1 MLREVS
7 NPRALTWLLLVWGV
21 QGEGRLHSKFHFP
34 ENCVNSWRRIPPE
47 IKIAHSRVIEN
58 SCHSD
63 LRITA
68 FRAFLL
74 KKHGTLAIK
83 LFSFSRKCEHSR
95 RRIPPVSRVIE
106 NSTCHSGRTTAG
118 FRAVLPKKHG
128 TLAVKFFR
136 PILTAPRSQD
146 RGGWGDRILEQICE
160 ILEIRCKIPRQ
171 GAPFSPTS
179 PIFKICSFEPIEKYA
194 RTTKPWYPLPAIAY
208 QDAS

>member
-1 MLREVS
+1 MLFSLKSTAPWPS
-7 NPRALTWLLLVWGV
+7 NF
-21 QGEGRLHSKFHFP
+21 FHFP
-34 ENCVNSWRRIPPE
+34 ESANIPGG
-47 IKIAHSRVIEN
+47 
-58 SCHSD
+58 
-63 LRITA
+63 A
-68 FRAFLL
+68 FRQFRGLL
-74 KKHGTLAIK
+74 KTQRAIQVGRPQVFV
-83 LFSFSRKCEHSR
+83 LFSLK
-95 RRIPPVSRVIE
+95 
-106 NSTCHSGRTTAG
+106 STVRWPL
-118 FRAVLPKKHG
+118 F
-128 TLAVKFFR
+128 FFR